1 MRRFVLDTNILL
13 FYVRG
18 HSVYKKAEIQ
28 CQLTSPDAFLI
39 ISAATK
45 GELLSFAEQNNW
57 GEKKMTL
64 LEKTLDS
71 FFQVDIISRDP
82 QMMRAY
88 ADIDAYSQGKL
99 TRLSSPFTSK
109 NMGKNDLWIAAA
121 AHVTGATLV
130 TTDADFDHLDGVFIK
145 LEKIPI

>member
-1 MRRFVLDTNILL
+1 
-13 FYVRG
+13 
-18 HSVYKKAEIQ
+18 
-28 CQLTSPDAFLI
+28 
-39 ISAATK
+39 
-45 GELLSFAEQNNW
+45 
-57 GEKKMTL
+57 
-64 LEKTLDS
+64 
-71 FFQVDIISRDP
+71 
-82 QMMRAY
+82 MMRAY